1 MDISMNLI
9 EQAVIGGTFLGSMAD
24 VYNGKRL
31 IGDALA
37 YIKGISNIKSG
48 IQSVCTKIVAIL
60 KQAYY
65 IQQLFDFL
73 DYRSVINS
81 STGTIKIDEIEKLN
95 YSLFRFDILIKKM
108 IVLEMLILF

>member
-1 MDISMNLI
+1 M
-9 EQAVIGGTFLGSMAD
+9 
-24 VYNGKRL
+24 
-31 IGDALA
+31 
-37 YIKGISNIKSG
+37 
-48 IQSVCTKIVAIL
+48 L

-81 STGTIKIDEIEKLN
+81 STGTIKIDEIEKIELQSVSFR
-95 YSLFRFDILIKKM
+95 YSYKKM

>member
-1 MDISMNLI
+1 M
-9 EQAVIGGTFLGSMAD
+9 
-24 VYNGKRL
+24 
-31 IGDALA
+31 A

-48 IQSVCTKIVAIL
+48 IQSICTKIVAML

-81 STGTIKIDEIEKLN
+81 STGTIKIDEIEKIELQSVSFR
-95 YSLFRFDILIKKM
+95 YSYKKM